1 MTKQQ
6 INNGAKGIEYALMV
20 VFGFLFSFAW
30 KGIREFKIKDIL
42 QWLWGAIAIWML
54 ALTIASLEIS
64 PFFPALFGSLLIAL
78 SLTGLSFNLKNIRFQ
93 KGLDLAGLKNIHGQ
107 KAKVLR
113 VIELDDY
120 RTEILVQA
128 VGVGID
134 EFSAKKGRLESAF
147 SQSVESIN
155 PSKDRKLSIIRICKR
170 RLPMKMAYSDTEGVA
185 KGAYSFAIGES
196 LSGGFLSSNIR
207 ELPHLLIGGTTGGGK
222 SNFFKTTLLGLLKS
236 SPHLQMYLID
246 LKRGVEVKEFADL
259 PNVQVAKNETD
270 AVKILSVL
278 KEEMDRRYEYLER
291 EGYKNIDPVRDKK
304 DLIVLGTDEA
314 SVLFGQVKSNRKK
327 KELILQ
333 ARDLT
338 DELAKL
344 ARASGIHLILATQ
357 KPIKESIDTKTLE
370 NLPARMSFK
379 MSTHAGSNS
388 MLGNAKAYALPD
400 IKGRGIWKDG
410 NKFLEVQ
417 TPFVSDEEL
426 EQEISEIKGRYQDDK
441 FKNFSP
447 MLTWGDGSNE
457 EANALN
463 ESTQK
468 AK

>member
-1 MTKQQ
+1 M
-6 INNGAKGIEYALMV
+6 
-20 VFGFLFSFAW
+20 
-30 KGIREFKIKDIL
+30 
-42 QWLWGAIAIWML
+42 
-54 ALTIASLEIS
+54 
-64 PFFPALFGSLLIAL
+64 
-78 SLTGLSFNLKNIRFQ
+78 
-93 KGLDLAGLKNIHGQ
+93 
-107 KAKVLR
+107 
-113 VIELDDY
+113 
-120 RTEILVQA
+120 
-128 VGVGID
+128 
-134 EFSAKKGRLESAF
+134 
-147 SQSVESIN
+147 
-155 PSKDRKLSIIRICKR
+155 
-170 RLPMKMAYSDTEGVA
+170 
-185 KGAYSFAIGES
+185 
-196 LSGGFLSSNIR
+196 
-207 ELPHLLIGGTTGGGK
+207 IGGTTGGGK

-327 KELILQ
+327 KELMLQ